1 MNKLESMSELEDE
14 GINVL
19 PIKCDVTSTEDINN
33 AALAVD
39 NIDIASPK
47 KIPLWAFGFL
57 Y

>member
-1 MNKLESMSELEDE
+1 MGGTGKTLSQISDE
-14 GINVL
+14 VI
-19 PIKCDVTSTEDINN
+19 DH

-39 NIDIASPK
+39 NIDIASRK